1 MEVENTNPYAEYTT
15 NEVLNPNLLN
25 EILVLPIFAREMC
38 LANLET
44 RARELKI
51 LTNLKRLMKD
61 VIQKMNQDYKQKES
75 KETEFTKQP
84 LKLRVPPEYVCNDIG
99 IRQIKYD
106 AFTHQEEEKNI
117 CSHPLMPVE
126 RLINIDTS
134 IEKVKLAFYKDKR
147 WQYLI
152 CERNTLASKNKIL
165 QLANS
170 GIEVNE
176 NNAKELITFLN
187 TTIQMNMETI
197 PLNNAVTHLGWTE
210 KGFVPYVK
218 DFKFDGDKSFE
229 GIFKDIRKR
238 GDYELWKEYMRNLR
252 RSETMHLIIASSFA
266 SPLIEKVHINSFI
279 LHLWGK
285 SGTGKTIA
293 LMAAMSVWGNPKVGH
308 LVKNLNS
315 TNVGLERLSA
325 FLNNIP
331 FAGDELQAIKNKYT
345 DFSEL
350 IYSLTQ
356 GEGKSRG
363 TVDGGIQEQLKWAN
377 LFLTTGEEPI
387 TSAYSKEG
395 VKNRVIEVEENEQI
409 VENGHEAAMF
419 LNENYGEAG
428 EDFIKNLPSQEYLI
442 QRHSEIFEQ
451 INRGSGK
458 QANALSLI
466 VLADEIVSKNIFQD
480 EPLTVEQIS
489 KYHTED
495 IDEAE
500 RIYELIVDYFYRN
513 INKFSE
519 NSNTEFWGGYETDPS
534 GDITSFFFIPSVL
547 REFLNDNKINFDGV
561 KDKMFNH
568 GYVNR
573 DTKGKYSIVK
583 RMDGRLIRCIEFNIL
598 NKEKQVNI
606 EDLPF

>member
-1 MEVENTNPYAEYTT
+1 MEENFYKDYTA
-15 NEVLNPNLLN
+15 NQVLNPNLLE
-25 EILVLPIFAREMC
+25 EIFKLPPAQKEQL
-38 LANLET
+38 LAHLEG

-51 LTNLKRLMKD
+51 LTNLKRLEKD
-61 VIQKMNQDYKQKES
+61 VVSKMTSPKLELR
-75 KETEFTKQP
+75 ETEFTRQP
-84 LKLRVPPEYVCNDIG
+84 LAVKVPQEYVCSDSG
-99 IRQIKYD
+99 IKLVKYD
-106 AFTHQEEEKNI
+106 AFTHQEEEKSV
-117 CSHPLMPVE
+117 CSHPIMPVE
-126 RLINIDTS
+126 RLVNIDTY
-134 IEKVKLAFYKDKR
+134 IEKVKLAFYKDKK

-152 CERNTLASKNKIL
+152 AERNTLASKNKIL
-165 QLANS
+165 QIANL
-170 GIEVNE
+170 GIEVND

-187 TTIQMNMETI
+187 TTIQLNMETI
-197 PLNNAVTHLGWTE
+197 PLNNAVTHLGWTD

-229 GIFKDIRKR
+229 GIFKDIRRK

-252 RSETMHLIIASSFA
+252 KSETLHLIIAASFA

-315 TNVGLERLSA
+315 TNVGLERLAA

-331 FAGDELQAIKNKYT
+331 FAGDELQAIKNRYT

-350 IYSLTQ
+350 IYQLTQ

-363 TVDGGIQEQLKWAN
+363 TVDGGIQEQLKWSN

-395 VKNRVIEVEENEQI
+395 VKNRVIEVEENELI
-409 VENGHEAAMF
+409 VENGHQAAMF
-419 LNENYGEAG
+419 LNENYGDAG
-428 EDFIKNLPSQEYLI
+428 RDFIENLPSTEYLI
-442 QRHSEIFEQ
+442 QRHAELFEK

-458 QANALSLI
+458 QANALALI
-466 VLADEIVSKNIFQD
+466 LLADEIVSKQIFHD
-480 EPLTVEQIS
+480 TPLTVQQIS

-495 IDEAE
+495 IDEAD

-519 NSNTEFWGGYETDPS
+519 NSNTEYWGGYEEDREGNIKT
-534 GDITSFFFIPSVL
+534 FFFIPSVL
-547 REFLNDNKINFDGV
+547 RDFLKENGISFDGI
-561 KDKMFNH
+561 KDKLFSH
-568 GYVNR
+568 GYIQKDN
-573 DTKGKYSIVK
+573 KGKYSILK
-583 RMDGRLIRCIEFNIL
+583 KDGGRVLRVIKFNIL
-598 NKEKQVNI
+598 GEEQQFNI

>member
-1 MEVENTNPYAEYTT
+1 MEENFYKDFTANQ
-15 NEVLNPNLLN
+15 VLNPNLLE
-25 EILVLPIFAREMC
+25 EIFKLPPAQKEQL
-38 LANLET
+38 LAHLEG

-51 LTNLKRLMKD
+51 LTNLKRLEKD
-61 VIQKMNQDYKQKES
+61 VVSKMASPKLEL
-75 KETEFTKQP
+75 KETDFTRQP
-84 LKLRVPPEYVCNDIG
+84 LAVKIPQEYVCSDSG
-99 IRQIKYD
+99 IKLVKYD
-106 AFTHQEEEKNI
+106 AFTHQEEEKSV
-117 CSHPLMPVE
+117 CSHPIMPVE
-126 RLINIDTS
+126 RLVNIDTY
-134 IEKVKLAFYKDKR
+134 IEKVKLAFYKDKK

-152 CERNTLASKNKIL
+152 AERNTLASKNKIL
-165 QLANS
+165 QIANL
-170 GIEVNE
+170 GIEVND

-187 TTIQMNMETI
+187 TTIQLNMETI
-197 PLNNAVTHLGWTE
+197 PLNNAVTHLGWTD

-229 GIFKDIRKR
+229 GIFKDIRRK

-252 RSETMHLIIASSFA
+252 KSETLHLIIAASFA

-315 TNVGLERLSA
+315 TNVGLERLAA

-331 FAGDELQAIKNKYT
+331 FAGDELQAIKNRCT

-350 IYSLTQ
+350 IYQLTQ

-363 TVDGGIQEQLKWAN
+363 TVDGGIQEQLKWSN

-395 VKNRVIEVEENEQI
+395 VKNRVIEVEENELI
-409 VENGHEAAMF
+409 VENGHQAAMF
-419 LNENYGEAG
+419 LNENYGDAG
-428 EDFIKNLPSQEYLI
+428 RDFIENLPSTEYLI
-442 QRHSEIFEQ
+442 QRHAELFEK

-458 QANALSLI
+458 QANALALI
-466 VLADEIVSKNIFQD
+466 LLADEIVSKQIFHD
-480 EPLTVEQIS
+480 TPLTVQQIS

-495 IDEAE
+495 IDEAD

-519 NSNTEFWGGYETDPS
+519 NSNTEYWGGYEEDREGNIKT
-534 GDITSFFFIPSVL
+534 FFFIPSVL
-547 REFLNDNKINFDGV
+547 RDFLKENGISFDGI
-561 KDKMFNH
+561 KDKLFSH
-568 GYVNR
+568 GYVRKDN
-573 DTKGKYSIVK
+573 KGKYTILK
-583 RMDGRLIRCIEFNIL
+583 RVGSRVMRGIEFNIIG
-598 NKEKQVNI
+598 EDKQFNMD
-606 EDLPF
+606 DLPF

>member
-1 MEVENTNPYAEYTT
+1 MEENFYKDYTA
-15 NEVLNPNLLN
+15 NQVLNPNLLE
-25 EILVLPIFAREMC
+25 EIFKLPPAQKEQL
-38 LANLET
+38 LAHLEG
-44 RARELKI
+44 RARQLKI
-51 LTNLKRLMKD
+51 LTNLKRLEKD
-61 VIQKMNQDYKQKES
+61 VVSKMTSPKLEL
-75 KETEFTKQP
+75 KETEFTRQP
-84 LKLRVPPEYVCNDIG
+84 LAVKIPQEYVCSDSG
-99 IRQIKYD
+99 IKLVKYD
-106 AFTHQEEEKNI
+106 AFTHQEEEKSV
-117 CSHPLMPVE
+117 CSHPIMPVE
-126 RLINIDTS
+126 RLVNIDTY
-134 IEKVKLAFYKDKR
+134 IEKVKLAFYKDKK

-152 CERNTLASKNKIL
+152 AERNTLASKNKIL
-165 QLANS
+165 QIANL
-170 GIEVNE
+170 GIEVND

-187 TTIQMNMETI
+187 TTIQLNMETI
-197 PLNNAVTHLGWTE
+197 PLNNAVTHLGWTD

-229 GIFKDIRKR
+229 GIFKDIRRK

-252 RSETMHLIIASSFA
+252 RSETLHLIIAASFA

-315 TNVGLERLSA
+315 TNVGLERLAA

-331 FAGDELQAIKNKYT
+331 FAGDELQAIKNRYT

-350 IYSLTQ
+350 IYQLTQ

-363 TVDGGIQEQLKWAN
+363 TVDGGIQEQLKWSN

-395 VKNRVIEVEENEQI
+395 VKNRVIEVEENELI
-409 VENGHEAAMF
+409 VENGHQVAMF
-419 LNENYGEAG
+419 LNENYGDAG
-428 EDFIKNLPSQEYLI
+428 RDFIENLPSTEYLI
-442 QRHSEIFEQ
+442 QRHAELFEK

-458 QANALSLI
+458 QANALALI
-466 VLADEIVSKNIFQD
+466 LLADEIVSERIFHD
-480 EPLTVEQIS
+480 APLTVQQIS

-495 IDEAE
+495 IDEAD

-519 NSNTEFWGGYETDPS
+519 NSNTEYWGGYEEDTE
-534 GDITSFFFIPSVL
+534 GNIKTFFFIPSVL
-547 REFLNDNKINFDGV
+547 RDFLKENGISFDGI
-561 KDKMFNH
+561 KDKLFSH
-568 GYVNR
+568 GYIQKDN
-573 DTKGKYSIVK
+573 KGKYSILK
-583 RMDGRLIRCIEFNIL
+583 KDGGRVLRVIKFNIL
-598 NKEKQVNI
+598 GEEQQFNI

>member
-1 MEVENTNPYAEYTT
+1 MEENFYKDFTANQ
-15 NEVLNPNLLN
+15 VLNPNLLE
-25 EILVLPIFAREMC
+25 EIFKLPPAQKEQL
-38 LANLET
+38 LAHLEG

-51 LTNLKRLMKD
+51 LTNLKRLEKD
-61 VIQKMNQDYKQKES
+61 VVSKMVSPKLEL
-75 KETEFTKQP
+75 KETEFTRQP
-84 LKLRVPPEYVCNDIG
+84 LAVKIPQEYVCSDSG
-99 IRQIKYD
+99 IKLVKYD
-106 AFTHQEEEKNI
+106 AFTHQEEEKSV
-117 CSHPLMPVE
+117 CSHPIMPVE
-126 RLINIDTS
+126 RLVNIDTY
-134 IEKVKLAFYKDKR
+134 IEKVKLAFYKDKK

-152 CERNTLASKNKIL
+152 AERNTLASKNKIL
-165 QLANS
+165 QIANL
-170 GIEVNE
+170 GIEVND

-187 TTIQMNMETI
+187 TTIQLNMETI
-197 PLNNAVTHLGWTE
+197 PLNNAVTHLGWTD

-229 GIFKDIRKR
+229 GIFKDIRRK

-252 RSETMHLIIASSFA
+252 RSETLHLIIAASFA

-315 TNVGLERLSA
+315 TNVGLERLAA

-331 FAGDELQAIKNKYT
+331 FAGDELQAIKNRYT

-350 IYSLTQ
+350 IYQLTQ

-363 TVDGGIQEQLKWAN
+363 TVDGGIQEQLKWSN

-395 VKNRVIEVEENEQI
+395 VKNRVIEVEENELI
-409 VENGHEAAMF
+409 VENGHQAAMF
-419 LNENYGEAG
+419 LNENYGDAG
-428 EDFIKNLPSQEYLI
+428 RDFIENLPSTEYLI
-442 QRHSEIFEQ
+442 QRHAELFEK

-458 QANALSLI
+458 QANALALI
-466 VLADEIVSKNIFQD
+466 LLADEIVSERIFHD
-480 EPLTVEQIS
+480 TPLTVQQIS

-495 IDEAE
+495 IDEAD

-519 NSNTEFWGGYETDPS
+519 NSNTEYWGGYETDPS
-534 GDITSFFFIPSVL
+534 GDVTSFFFIPSVL
-547 REFLNDNKINFDGV
+547 REFLNDNRINFDGV

-568 GYVNR
+568 GYVNK
-573 DTKGKYSIVK
+573 DSKGKYTIVK

-598 NKEKQVNI
+598 DREKQVNI

>member
-1 MEVENTNPYAEYTT
+1 MEENFYKDYTA
-15 NEVLNPNLLN
+15 NQVLNPNLLE
-25 EILVLPIFAREMC
+25 EIFKLPPAQKEQL
-38 LANLET
+38 LAHLEG
-44 RARELKI
+44 RAREIKI
-51 LTNLKRLMKD
+51 LTNLKRLEKD
-61 VIQKMNQDYKQKES
+61 VVSKMTSPKLEL
-75 KETEFTKQP
+75 KETEFTRQP
-84 LKLRVPPEYVCNDIG
+84 LAVKIPQEYVCSDSG
-99 IRQIKYD
+99 IKLVKYD
-106 AFTHQEEEKNI
+106 AFTHQEEEKNV
-117 CSHPLMPVE
+117 CSHPIMPVE
-126 RLINIDTS
+126 RLVNIDTY
-134 IEKVKLAFYKDKR
+134 IEKVKLAFYKDKK

-152 CERNTLASKNKIL
+152 AERNTLASKNKIL
-165 QLANS
+165 QIANL
-170 GIEVNE
+170 GIEVND

-187 TTIQMNMETI
+187 TTIQLNMETI
-197 PLNNAVTHLGWTE
+197 PLNNAVTHLGWTD

-229 GIFKDIRKR
+229 GIFKDIRRK

-252 RSETMHLIIASSFA
+252 KSETLHLIIAASFA

-315 TNVGLERLSA
+315 TNVGLERLAA

-331 FAGDELQAIKNKYT
+331 FAGDELQAIKNRYT

-350 IYSLTQ
+350 IYQLTQ

-363 TVDGGIQEQLKWAN
+363 TVDGGIQEQLKWSN

-395 VKNRVIEVEENEQI
+395 VKNRVIEVEENELI
-409 VENGHEAAMF
+409 VENGHQAAMF
-419 LNENYGEAG
+419 LNENYGDAG
-428 EDFIKNLPSQEYLI
+428 RDFIENLPSTEYLI
-442 QRHSEIFEQ
+442 QRHAELFEK

-458 QANALSLI
+458 QANALALI
-466 VLADEIVSKNIFQD
+466 LLADEIISKQIFHD
-480 EPLTVEQIS
+480 TPLTVQQIS

-495 IDEAE
+495 IDEAD

-519 NSNTEFWGGYETDPS
+519 NSNTEYWGGYEEDREGNIKT
-534 GDITSFFFIPSVL
+534 FFFIPSVL
-547 REFLNDNKINFDGV
+547 RDFLKENGISFDGI
-561 KDKMFNH
+561 KDKLFSH
-568 GYVNR
+568 GYIQKDN
-573 DTKGKYSIVK
+573 KGKYSILK
-583 RMDGRLIRCIEFNIL
+583 KDGGRVLRVIKFNIL
-598 NKEKQVNI
+598 GEEQQFNI

>member
-1 MEVENTNPYAEYTT
+1 MEENFYKDYTA
-15 NEVLNPNLLN
+15 NQVLNPNLLE
-25 EILVLPIFAREMC
+25 EIFKLPPAQKEQL
-38 LANLET
+38 LAHLEG

-51 LTNLKRLMKD
+51 LTNLKRLEKD
-61 VIQKMNQDYKQKES
+61 VISKMTSPKLEL
-75 KETEFTKQP
+75 KETEFTRQP
-84 LKLRVPPEYVCNDIG
+84 LAVKIPQEYVCSDSG
-99 IRQIKYD
+99 IKLVKYD
-106 AFTHQEEEKNI
+106 AFTHQEEEKSV
-117 CSHPLMPVE
+117 CSHPIMPVE
-126 RLINIDTS
+126 RLVNIDTY
-134 IEKVKLAFYKDKR
+134 IEKVKLAFYKDKK

-152 CERNTLASKNKIL
+152 AERNTLASKNKIL
-165 QLANS
+165 QIANL
-170 GIEVNE
+170 GIEVND

-187 TTIQMNMETI
+187 TTIQLNMETI
-197 PLNNAVTHLGWTE
+197 PLNNAVTHLGWTD

-229 GIFKDIRKR
+229 GIFKDIRRK

-252 RSETMHLIIASSFA
+252 KSETLHLIIAASFA

-315 TNVGLERLSA
+315 TNVGLERLAA

-331 FAGDELQAIKNKYT
+331 FAGDELQAIKNRYT

-350 IYSLTQ
+350 IYQLTQ

-363 TVDGGIQEQLKWAN
+363 TVDGGIQEQLKWSN

-395 VKNRVIEVEENEQI
+395 VKNRVIEVEENELI
-409 VENGHEAAMF
+409 VENGHQAAMF
-419 LNENYGEAG
+419 LNENYGDAG
-428 EDFIKNLPSQEYLI
+428 RDFIENLPSTEYLI
-442 QRHSEIFEQ
+442 QRHAELFEK

-458 QANALSLI
+458 QANALALI
-466 VLADEIVSKNIFQD
+466 LLADEIVSKQIFHD
-480 EPLTVEQIS
+480 TPLTVQQIS

-495 IDEAE
+495 IDEAD

-519 NSNTEFWGGYETDPS
+519 NSNTEYWGGYEEDREGNIKT
-534 GDITSFFFIPSVL
+534 FFFIPSVL
-547 REFLNDNKINFDGV
+547 RDFLKENGISFDGI
-561 KDKMFNH
+561 KDKLFSH
-568 GYVNR
+568 GYIQKDN
-573 DTKGKYSIVK
+573 KGKYSILK
-583 RMDGRLIRCIEFNIL
+583 KDGGRVLRVIKFNIL
-598 NKEKQVNI
+598 GEEQQFNI

>member
-1 MEVENTNPYAEYTT
+1 MEEEKTNPYAEYTS
-15 NEVLNPNLLN
+15 NEILNPNLLK
-25 EILVLPIFAREMC
+25 EILILPVFAREMC

-51 LTNLKRLMKD
+51 TTNLKRLMKD
-61 VIQKMNQDYKQKES
+61 IVQKINQEYRQKEA
-75 KETEFTKQP
+75 KETGFTKQP
-84 LKLRVPPEYVCNDIG
+84 LTLKVPPEFICDDIG
-99 IRQIKYD
+99 VRQVKYD

-117 CSHPLMPVE
+117 CSHPIMPVE

-152 CERNTLASKNKIL
+152 VERNTLASKNKIL

-187 TTIQMNMETI
+187 ATIQMNMETI

-218 DFKFDGDKSFE
+218 DFKFDGDRSFE
-229 GIFKDIRKR
+229 GIFKDIRKK
-238 GDYELWKEYMRNLR
+238 GDYELWKEYIRKLR
-252 RSETMHLIIASSFA
+252 ENETLHLIIAASFA

-293 LMAAMSVWGNPKVGH
+293 LMAAMSVWGNPKIGH

-387 TSAYSKEG
+387 TSVYSKEG
-395 VKNRVIEVEENEQI
+395 VKNRVIEVEENEPI

-428 EDFIKNLPSQEYLI
+428 KEFIENLPSEEYLI
-442 QRHSEIFEQ
+442 QRHAEIFEQ
-451 INRGSGK
+451 INKGSGK
-458 QANALSLI
+458 QANALALI
-466 VLADEIVSKNIFQD
+466 LLADEIVSKNIFQD
-480 EPLTVEQIS
+480 KPLTIEQIA

-519 NSNTEFWGGYETDPS
+519 NSNTEFWGGYEKD
-534 GDITSFFFIPSVL
+534 GNGNIKNFFFIPSVL

-568 GYVNR
+568 GYVNK
-573 DTKGKYSIVK
+573 DTNGRYSIVK
-583 RMDGRLIRCIEFNIL
+583 RMDGKLIRCIEFNIL
-598 NKEKQVNI
+598 DKEKQFNI

>member
-1 MEVENTNPYAEYTT
+1 MEENFYKDFTANQ
-15 NEVLNPNLLN
+15 VLNPNLLE
-25 EILVLPIFAREMC
+25 EIFKLPPAQKEQL
-38 LANLET
+38 LAHLEG
-44 RARELKI
+44 RAREIKI
-51 LTNLKRLMKD
+51 LTNLKRLEKD
-61 VIQKMNQDYKQKES
+61 VVSKMTSPKLEL
-75 KETEFTKQP
+75 KETEFTRQP
-84 LKLRVPPEYVCNDIG
+84 LAVKIPQEYVCSDSG
-99 IRQIKYD
+99 IKLVKYD
-106 AFTHQEEEKNI
+106 AFTHQEEEKSV
-117 CSHPLMPVE
+117 CSHPIMPVE
-126 RLINIDTS
+126 RLVNIDTY
-134 IEKVKLAFYKDKR
+134 IEKVKLAFYKDKK

-152 CERNTLASKNKIL
+152 AERNTLASKNKIL
-165 QLANS
+165 QIANL
-170 GIEVNE
+170 GIEVND

-187 TTIQMNMETI
+187 TTIQLNMETI
-197 PLNNAVTHLGWTE
+197 PLNNAVTHLGWTD

-229 GIFKDIRKR
+229 GIFKDIRRK

-252 RSETMHLIIASSFA
+252 ESETLHLIIAASFA
-266 SPLIEKVHINSFI
+266 SPLIEKVRINSFI

-315 TNVGLERLSA
+315 TNVGLERLAA

-331 FAGDELQAIKNKYT
+331 FAGDELQAIKNRYT

-350 IYSLTQ
+350 IYQLTQ

-363 TVDGGIQEQLKWAN
+363 TVDGGIQEQLKWSN

-395 VKNRVIEVEENEQI
+395 VKNRVIEVEENELI
-409 VENGHEAAMF
+409 VENGHQAAMF
-419 LNENYGEAG
+419 LNENYGDAG
-428 EDFIKNLPSQEYLI
+428 RDFIENLPSTEYLI
-442 QRHSEIFEQ
+442 QRHAELFEK

-458 QANALSLI
+458 QANALALI
-466 VLADEIVSKNIFQD
+466 LLADEIVSKQIFHD
-480 EPLTVEQIS
+480 TPLTVQQIS

-495 IDEAE
+495 IDEAD

-519 NSNTEFWGGYETDPS
+519 NSNTEYWGGYEEDREGNIKT
-534 GDITSFFFIPSVL
+534 FFFIPSVL
-547 REFLNDNKINFDGV
+547 RDFLKENGISFDGI
-561 KDKMFNH
+561 KDKLFSH
-568 GYVNR
+568 GYIQKDN
-573 DTKGKYSIVK
+573 KGKYSILK
-583 RMDGRLIRCIEFNIL
+583 KDGGRVLRVIKFNIL
-598 NKEKQVNI
+598 GEEQQFNI